1 MGGFLIVCVLLL
13 FISTLSIIY
22 MKQIDNSYS
31 DIVDRRAE
39 IRANMKDVVNQALT
53 QNLNVRGIL
62 LMNDSSIY
70 GQSYGSSQKDQ
81 CNH

>member
-1 MGGFLIVCVLLL
+1 MTIFQIIYGVKHLKLTVKRKLMGGFWIVCVLLL

-39 IRANMKDVVNQALT
+39 IRANMKDVVNQA
-53 QNLNVRGIL
+53 
-62 LMNDSSIY
+62 
-70 GQSYGSSQKDQ
+70 
-81 CNH
+81 